1 MSLPGIFT
9 PVRTKDA
16 IYADGGLIN
25 NIPVNVAKEMG
36 ADLTVAIHL
45 AEAPMLPTRTSPPSR
60 SSAVA
65 VGHDQRQ

>member
-16 IYADGGLIN
+16 IYADGGLLN

-36 ADLTVAIHL
+36 
-45 AEAPMLPTRTSPPSR
+45 RT
-60 SSAVA
+60 
-65 VGHDQRQ
+65 